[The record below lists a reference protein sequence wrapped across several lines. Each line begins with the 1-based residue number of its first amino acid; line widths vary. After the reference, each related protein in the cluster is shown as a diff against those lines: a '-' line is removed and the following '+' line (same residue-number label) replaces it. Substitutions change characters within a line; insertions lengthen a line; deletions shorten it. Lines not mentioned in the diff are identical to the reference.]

1 MPAPPA
7 ARQAVADFS
16 ELRTAEFPWAANVTY
31 LNHASTGPIPVRT
44 QRAIDDVEHRRR
56 EPFRIADTHHVGV
69 MRDARAAVAH
79 LIGADPE
86 EVALTSNT
94 SYGINMAAQT
104 LPLEA
109 GDEVLVPDGE
119 FPANMYPWLL
129 LRARGIRVELIP
141 RTAAGWPDEDRLLT
155 RLAEPRVRVVA
166 ISWVQFASGYRVDL
180 ARLSAACRERGV
192 WLVLDAI
199 QGIGQLPLDLRATP
213 VDVVACGGQKWLLSP
228 WGSGFLYVRR
238 ERIAEL
244 TPRFTGWLAFRGT
257 DDLSR
262 LTDYDPTFHADARRF
277 ELVTL
282 PYQDLAGLTASLTL
296 LAEAGVDRIAAHLRA
311 LRAPLLAAA
320 DRGAFHVTSPTD
332 AVHDSAI
339 WCVRTGDVARTH
351 ARLRAAGVTCAL
363 REGAL
368 RLSPHFYNTP
378 DEVERVVA
386 LLAGR

>member
-1 MPAPPA
+1 MPASPA
-7 ARQAVADFS
+7 APSAVAAFS
-16 ELRTAEFPWAANVTY
+16 ELRTAEFPWAADVTY
-31 LNHASTGPIPVRT
+31 LNHASTGPIPART
-44 QRAIDDVEHRRR
+44 QRAIDEVEHRRR
-56 EPFRIADTHHVGV
+56 EPFRMADNHHVGV
-69 MRDARAAVAH
+69 MRDARAAVAR
-79 LIGADPE
+79 LIGAEPG
-86 EVALTSNT
+86 EVALTPNT

-104 LPLEA
+104 LPLAA

-129 LRARGIRVELIP
+129 LRDRGIRVEPIP
-141 RTAAGWPDEDRLLT
+141 RTAVGWPDEDRLFA
-155 RLAEPRVRVVA
+155 RLAEPRVRAVA

-180 ARLSAACRERGV
+180 PRLSAACRERGV

-320 DRGAFHVTSPTD
+320 DRGGFQVTSPTD
-332 AVHDSAI
+332 GVHDSAI
-339 WCVRTGDVARTH
+339 WCVRTDDVSRVH
-351 ARLRAAGVTCAL
+351 GRLRAAGVTCSL

-368 RLSPHFYNTP
+368 RLSPHFYNTA

>member
-1 MPAPPA
+1 MPASPA
-7 ARQAVADFS
+7 ARPAVADFS
-16 ELRTAEFPWAANVTY
+16 ELRAAEFPWAADVTY
-31 LNHASTGPIPVRT
+31 LNHASTGPIPART
-44 QRAIDDVEHRRR
+44 QRAIDQVEFRRR
-56 EPFRIADTHHVGV
+56 EPFRLADTHHVEL
-69 MRDARAAVAH
+69 MRDARAAVAR
-79 LIGADPE
+79 LIGADPA
-86 EVALTSNT
+86 EVALTPNT

-104 LPLEA
+104 LPLAA

-129 LRARGIRVELIP
+129 LRDRGIRVELIP
-141 RTAAGWPDEDRLLT
+141 RTAAGWPDEDRLLA
-155 RLAEPRVRVVA
+155 RLAEPGVRAVA

-199 QGIGQLPLDLRATP
+199 QGVGQLPLDLRATP

-257 DDLSR
+257 EDLSR

-320 DRGAFHVTSPTD
+320 DRRGFQVTSPTD
-332 AVHDSAI
+332 GVHDSAI
-339 WCVRTGDVARTH
+339 WCVRTDDVTRAH
-351 ARLRAAGVTCAL
+351 ARLRAAGVTCSL

-368 RLSPHFYNTP
+368 RLSPHFYNTA

>member
-1 MPAPPA
+1 MPASPA
-7 ARQAVADFS
+7 ARPAVADFS
-16 ELRTAEFPWAANVTY
+16 DLRAAEFPWAADVTY
-31 LNHASTGPIPVRT
+31 LNHASTGPIPART
-44 QRAIDDVEHRRR
+44 QRAIDQVEHRRR
-56 EPFRIADTHHVGV
+56 EPFRLADTHHVEV
-69 MRDARAAVAH
+69 MRDARAAVAR
-79 LIGADPE
+79 LIGADPGE
-86 EVALTSNT
+86 IALTPNT

-104 LPLEA
+104 LPLAA

-129 LRARGIRVELIP
+129 LRDRGIRVELIP
-141 RTAAGWPDEDRLLT
+141 RTAAGWPDEDRLLD
-155 RLAEPRVRVVA
+155 RLARPGVRAVA

-180 ARLSAACRERGV
+180 GRLSAACRERGV

-282 PYQDLAGLTASLTL
+282 PYQDLAGLTESLTL

-320 DRGAFHVTSPTD
+320 DRGAFRVTSPTD
-332 AVHDSAI
+332 GVHDSAI
-339 WCVRTGDVARTH
+339 WCVRTDDVTRAH
-351 ARLRAAGVTCAL
+351 GRLRAAGVTCSL

-368 RLSPHFYNTP
+368 RLSPHFYNTAE
-378 DEVERVVA
+378 EVERVVA
-386 LLAGR
+386 LLTGR

>member
-1 MPAPPA
+1 
-7 ARQAVADFS
+7 
-16 ELRTAEFPWAANVTY
+16 
-31 LNHASTGPIPVRT
+31 
-44 QRAIDDVEHRRR
+44 
-56 EPFRIADTHHVGV
+56 
-69 MRDARAAVAH
+69 
-79 LIGADPE
+79 
-86 EVALTSNT
+86 
-94 SYGINMAAQT
+94 
-104 LPLEA
+104 
-109 GDEVLVPDGE
+109 
-119 FPANMYPWLL
+119 
-129 LRARGIRVELIP
+129 
-141 RTAAGWPDEDRLLT
+141 
-155 RLAEPRVRVVA
+155 
-166 ISWVQFASGYRVDL
+166 VDL

-213 VDVVACGGQKWLLSP
+213 VDLVACGGQKWLLSP

-296 LAEAGVDRIAAHLRA
+296 LADAGADRIAAHLRA

-320 DRGAFHVTSPTD
+320 DRGAFRVTSPTD
-332 AVHDSAI
+332 GVHDSAI
-339 WCVRTGDVARTH
+339 WCVRTDDVARAH
-351 ARLRAAGVTCAL
+351 GRLRAAGVTCSL

-368 RLSPHFYNTP
+368 RLSPHFYNTA